1 MAVFVF
7 RDFANSHFSCSFLVK
22 SVVFLRRFRCFFL
35 NFIQTRPFPLWVDR
49 ANNTAQEAVAHPVPR
64 QAQAG
69 AASGPLGVQVQ
80 RRRRQRADDAQGDHP
95 GRQEHGEDG
104 DQG

>member
-1 MAVFVF
+1 MFF
-7 RDFANSHFSCSFLVK
+7 FGISFK
-22 SVVFLRRFRCFFL
+22 
-35 NFIQTRPFPLWVDR
+35 PFPFPHGSTGPI
-49 ANNTAQEAVAHPVPR
+49 NTAQEAVAHPVPR

-69 AASGPLGVQVQ
+69 AAAGPLGVQVQ